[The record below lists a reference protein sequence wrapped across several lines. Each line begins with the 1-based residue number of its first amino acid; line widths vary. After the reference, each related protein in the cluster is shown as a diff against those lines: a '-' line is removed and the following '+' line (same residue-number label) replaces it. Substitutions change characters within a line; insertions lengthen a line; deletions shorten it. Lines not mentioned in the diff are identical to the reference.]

1 MTSLEAIRQAARLL
15 IAHPMRS
22 MLTLFGLVW
31 GTAAVIFLQSWGAG
45 LQIMLQDAFDRAGK
59 NMIQIFPGGV
69 SEEFSPAFDR
79 RFLFYTQEDVDNVR
93 ARAKEVERIAGEAR
107 RFMASAYGQTALN
120 TDVRGVEPDGIAIRG
135 VHIASGRPIRRT
147 DVDHRRRVVVV
158 GHDARRNLL
167 GLQGGIGSWVRL
179 DGNPFQVIGILE
191 RVGTQLSRDGEEID
205 DQLWVPLSTHLALW
219 PNELVDEE
227 VLSALLVRVHD
238 RKRIAEAKLEV
249 RAIIAER
256 LRVSPTDEE
265 AIPMFSPVEMLENIP
280 IDEQNGV
287 AVLIAVTILAI
298 GGIGILSMMLDSV
311 RERRAEIGMRL
322 AVGARRRDI
331 TRQFF
336 LETFGIVGLGGLIG
350 VAIGS
355 GGVLLLA
362 AESLRSGIPED
373 QRDLLPV
380 PQLSLEAIVL
390 AAGVMI
396 VVGLLAGLIPAW
408 RAARID
414 PAETLRAD

>member
-1 MTSLEAIRQAARLL
+1 MSPLEAIRQAMRLL

-22 MLTLFGLVW
+22 VLTLFGLVW

-45 LQIMLQDAFDRAGK
+45 LQVMFQEAFDRAGK
-59 NMIQIFPGGV
+59 NMIQVFPGGV

-79 RFLFYTQEDVDNVR
+79 RYLFYTREDVDNVR
-93 ARAKEVERIAGEAR
+93 NRAKEVDRIAGEAR
-107 RFMASAYGQTALN
+107 RFMAAAYGQRALN

-135 VHIASGRPIRRT
+135 VRIESGRPIRPA

-158 GHDARRNLL
+158 GHDARRKLL
-167 GLQGGIGSWVRL
+167 GLQGGVGSWVRL
-179 DGNPFQVIGILE
+179 NGNPFQVIGILE
-191 RVGTQLSRDGEEID
+191 RVGTQLVRDGAEID
-205 DQLWVPLSTHLALW
+205 EQLWVPLTTHLALW
-219 PNELVDEE
+219 PNEFVDEE
-227 VLSALLVRVHD
+227 VLQMLLVRVHD
-238 RKRIAEAKLEV
+238 RRRIKEAKLEV
-249 RAIIAER
+249 RAILAER

-265 AIPMFSPVEMLENIP
+265 AIPMFSGVEMLDAIP

-287 AVLIAVTILAI
+287 AVLIAATTLAI

-311 RERRAEIGMRL
+311 RERRSEIGMRL

-331 TRQFF
+331 VQQFF
-336 LETFGIVGLGGLIG
+336 LETFGIVGLGGVLG
-350 VAIGS
+350 VLIGS
-355 GGVLLLA
+355 GGVGLLA
-362 AESLRSGIPED
+362 SESLRAGIPED
-373 QRDLLPV
+373 QRDLLPIPILGWEV
-380 PQLSLEAIVL
+380 VVL
-390 AAGVMI
+390 ASGVMI